1 MCSCLLAPLHRT
13 YELLSP
19 FPSLGTIFKRYDGG
33 GEDVG
38 VVGGTDVCVCLVLL
52 STCRSSSHR
61 QEGSNTLVL
70 LHTSSVA
77 TSGKSER
84 ETHRLRVE
92 DGDVE
97 M

>member
-1 MCSCLLAPLHRT
+1 MC
-13 YELLSP
+13 
-19 FPSLGTIFKRYDGG
+19 
-33 GEDVG
+33 
-38 VVGGTDVCVCLVLL
+38 VCVCLVLL
-52 STCRSSSHR
+52 STCRSLSHR
-61 QEGSNTLVL
+61 QEGINTLVL

-97 M
+97 T